1 MCTPRHWKR
10 EGFSLTEAIETES
23 IYLRIAQFEKG
34 LVQYTDTTN
43 AFRLFEKYGS
53 DIRYN
58 APWKKWLVW
67 NGRYWELDE
76 GYLVHDKGL
85 RMIRGIYGELL
96 QTADYRDRLDIERH
110 AMQSESARR
119 RKAFIEVASWIPE
132 LNVKTDDLDKDPWL
146 LNVENGTVDLQTG
159 ELREHLQ
166 GDMITKIAHVSF
178 DKEAECP
185 IWKKFLME
193 IMNYNADLIRF
204 IQTAAG
210 WAITGDTSEQTMFIL
225 FGSGANG
232 KSTFLNT
239 IMNLLGDYAIAT
251 PTETFMKRN
260 GDQISN
266 DIARLRGTRFVT
278 TTEAEQ
284 GKRLSEPLIKQI
296 TGNDRMTARFL
307 YGEFFNFVPTFKIF
321 MATNHKPVIKGTD
334 YGIWRRIKLV
344 PFTTTIAKEDQDKH
358 LEKKLME
365 EGPGILNWLLEGARR
380 WRSEGLA
387 TPEIIATATDEYRGE
402 MDVIGAFIKERCV
415 QGPGFFIRARELF
428 KCYQDWCDESNEHA
442 ASERFFGL
450 RLKELGLEQKRAA
463 DGRYWQGLGIKE
475 DE

>member
-1 MCTPRHWKR
+1 MAEQVGD
-10 EGFSLTEAIETES
+10 EG

-43 AFRLFEKYGS
+43 AFRLFAQHGS

-76 GYLVHDKGL
+76 GYLVHDRGL
-85 RMIRGIYGELL
+85 RMIRGMYAELL

-132 LNVKTDDLDKDPWL
+132 LNVKTDDLDTNPWL
-146 LNVENGTVDLQTG
+146 LNVENGTIELKAG
-159 ELREHLQ
+159 EMREHRQ
-166 GDMITKIAHVSF
+166 EDMITKIARVSY
-178 DKEAECP
+178 DKNADCP
-185 IWKKFLME
+185 VWKKFLME

-210 WAITGDTSEQTMFIL
+210 WAVTGDTSEQTMFIL

-239 IMNLLGDYAIAT
+239 IMSLLGDYAIAT
-251 PTETFMKRN
+251 PTETFMKRS
-260 GDQISN
+260 GDQITN

-321 MATNHKPVIKGTD
+321 MATNHKPIIKGTD
-334 YGIWRRIKLV
+334 YGIWRRIKLI
-344 PFTTTIAKEDQDKH
+344 PFTTTIAAEHQDKQ
-358 LEKKLME
+358 LEKKLMG
-365 EGPGILNWLLEGARR
+365 EGPGILNWLLEGAKR
-380 WRSEGLA
+380 WSANGLA
-387 TPEIIATATDEYRGE
+387 TPELVTKATDEYRGE
-402 MDVIGAFIKERCV
+402 MDVIGAFIKERCLL
-415 QGPGFFIRARELF
+415 GPGCFIRARELF
-428 KCYQDWCDESNEHA
+428 RVYQEWCDENNEHA
-442 ASERFFGL
+442 CSERFFGL
-450 RLKELGLEQKRAA
+450 RLKELGLEQRRMSE
-463 DGRYWQGLGIKE
+463 GRFWQGIMVRASME
-475 DE
+475 

>member
-1 MCTPRHWKR
+1 MMAEPV
-10 EGFSLTEAIETES
+10 GDES

-34 LVQYTDTTN
+34 LIQYTDTTN
-43 AFRLFEKYGS
+43 AFKLFARHGR

-67 NGRYWELDE
+67 NGRHWELDE

-85 RMIRGIYGELL
+85 RMIRGMYAELL
-96 QTADYRDRLDIERH
+96 QTADYRDRLDLERH

-132 LNVKTDDLDKDPWL
+132 LNVKTDDLDTNPWL
-146 LNVENGTVDLQTG
+146 LNVENGTIELRAG
-159 ELREHLQ
+159 ELREHRQ
-166 GDMITKIAHVSF
+166 EDMITKIARVTY
-178 DKEAECP
+178 DKNADCP

-193 IMNYNADLIRF
+193 IMNYNADLLRF

-239 IMNLLGDYAIAT
+239 IMSILGDYAIAT

-260 GDQISN
+260 GDQITN

-321 MATNHKPVIKGTD
+321 MATNHKPIIKGTD
-334 YGIWRRIKLV
+334 YGIWRRIKLI
-344 PFTTTIAKEDQDKH
+344 PFTTTIAAEQQDKQ
-358 LEKKLME
+358 LEKKLLG
-365 EGPGILNWLLEGARR
+365 EGPGILNWLLEGAKR
-380 WRSEGLA
+380 WSAGGLA
-387 TPEIIATATDEYRGE
+387 TPEAVTTATDEYRGE

-415 QGPGFFIRARELF
+415 LGPGCRIRARELF
-428 KCYQDWCDESNEHA
+428 RVYQEWCDENNEHA
-442 ASERFFGL
+442 CSERLFGL
-450 RLKELGLEQKRAA
+450 RLKELGLEQRRMSE
-463 DGRYWQGLGIKE
+463 GRLWQGIMVRASLE
-475 DE
+475 